1 MKYALHFIVQMW
13 QQQRR
18 WLLLGSAT
26 SFLALFSAIA
36 LLSLSGWFITAAGLA
51 GLAGAGL
58 SFDFFR
64 PSAGIR
70 FLALFRTATRYSER
84 LATHDATLRFLTTLR
99 TSLFVSMARAQ
110 SMNRPFRS
118 SELLQRLTA
127 DLETIDTLYL
137 RVLLPTAVA
146 LTLLLACTIAV
157 ANISLS
163 LVLAVICAFVLATLL
178 IFGGALIAQKSA
190 RRVALGT
197 EAIRIRT
204 IDFINAQ
211 TDLLLSHGIDRQK
224 KSIAK
229 ASLYLQK
236 AGNSLSR
243 IEVALFSGLSL
254 VSTALIFAIV
264 ILSASML
271 QAGTMS
277 GPILAMAVVGGLA
290 MLEVFA
296 SLRRGAI
303 ELGRVAFSGR
313 RLYDVSNARAED
325 DQRIF
330 IPRGPSVAV
339 LNITFRHGQNA
350 QPIFH
355 DFNFAVRNGERVA
368 IAGRSGCGKS
378 TLLALI
384 AGLERPERGNIL
396 IRSNRSENRPV
407 LGFLT
412 QETEL
417 FQGLIADNLR
427 IAAPDA
433 SDDDLW
439 RALEIVD
446 LRKKVE
452 KLDHHLAWNLGE
464 GGNGFSGGER
474 RRLALARLVLRNPQ
488 IWLMDEPTA
497 GLDEIQAKR
506 VLSNLQQY
514 SVGATWI
521 LSAHHERELS
531 FADRV
536 LRLDA

>member
-1 MKYALHFIVQMW
+1 MKYALHFVLQMW
-13 QQQRR
+13 RQQRR
-18 WLLLGSAT
+18 WLLLGAAA

-70 FLALFRTATRYSER
+70 FLALFRTATRYGER
-84 LATHDATLRFLTTLR
+84 IATHDATLRFLTTLR
-99 TSLFVSMARAQ
+99 ASLFISIANAR
-110 SMNRPFRS
+110 SMNRRFRS

-127 DLETIDTLYL
+127 DLEIIDTLYL
-137 RVLLPTAVA
+137 RVLLPIVVA
-146 LTLLLACTIAV
+146 LTILLACTIAL
-157 ANISLS
+157 ANVSLS
-163 LVLAVICAFVLATLL
+163 LVFAVICAFILAALF
-178 IFGGALIAQKSA
+178 IFGSALIAQKSA
-190 RRVALGT
+190 RRVSLGT

-204 IDFINAQ
+204 IDLVNAQ
-211 TDLLLSHGIDRQK
+211 TDLLLSHTIDRQK
-224 KSIAK
+224 TSVAK
-229 ASLYLQK
+229 AAQYLQK
-236 AGNSLSR
+236 AGNRLAGT
-243 IEVALFSGLSL
+243 EVALFSGLSL
-254 VSTALIFAIV
+254 ISTALIVSIV
-264 ILSASML
+264 ILSANAL

-277 GPILAMAVVGGLA
+277 GPVLAMAVVGGLT

-296 SLRRGAI
+296 PLRRGAI
-303 ELGRVAFSGR
+303 ELGRVAFSSR
-313 RLYDVSNARAED
+313 RLYDVSNARTEE

-330 IPRGPSVAV
+330 IPRGPAVAV
-339 LNITFRHGQNA
+339 LNITFRHAQNA
-350 QPIFH
+350 KPVFQ
-355 DFNFAVRNGERVA
+355 DFNFAIRSGERVA

-396 IRSNRSENRPV
+396 IRNNLNDSRPV

-417 FQGLIADNLR
+417 FQGSIADNLR
-427 IAAPDA
+427 IAAADA

-439 RALEIVD
+439 NALEIVD

-452 KLDHHLAWNLGE
+452 NLDRHLGWHLGE
-464 GGNGFSGGER
+464 NGSGFSGGER

-497 GLDEIQAKR
+497 GLEEIQAKR
-506 VLSNLQQY
+506 VLRNLQQY
-514 SVGATWI
+514 TVGATWI

-531 FADRV
+531 FADRI